1 MKAKIITGV
10 FSTRTALHVG
20 SGRQS
25 ALSDDLLRRTAAGEL
40 FIPGSAIAG
49 PLRALA
55 TRLAPRLGGGVCQGL
70 DELTDRP
77 CECLVCHLFGDINP
91 QPQEGKNKGGQAS
104 LLWVKDALLGGRPFV
119 RDGVGIDR
127 YSGAAA
133 RQGAVKF
140 DLEVL
145 PAGFSFRLY
154 LELQYSSNER
164 IQQQNE
170 RLLALLLAEWEAGR
184 GTIGG
189 RVARGLGAF
198 QLFHLQWYER
208 ALNNQEALMAFL
220 QRGGPTNG
228 LPKYIKLMEN
238 AQATYLSEV
247 QQALESTG
255 EADSTDEEP
264 LFALQDAPVFID
276 EQELPLSSL
285 KMAPPAPF
293 PMLRAPRGHDPKA
306 EKIERNQ
313 QLVAYAVA
321 RCWAE
326 VEFVLQFDGPM
337 LINDLVQA
345 RRVGFDHAPL
355 ADKPDSAQWVLPGSS
370 LRGVLRSQAER
381 IARTITTL
389 MVSNKREF
397 FERNPAGDP
406 NNSRRPD
413 DPLPNSDCL
422 LRKAE
427 VFETKRTIPAE
438 LDLGDQLFGS
448 TRMGSRLMVE
458 DGVLANK
465 PRLKAFDFL
474 AIDRFTGG
482 GRDKFKFDALALW
495 EPAFHCRIRLDNP
508 AAWELG
514 WLLLAARDIHQGLAT
529 IGFGSAKGF
538 GEAKIEKW
546 IARLGYLDK
555 KELPVSAETSRQ
567 RIVQATSRQRSGIW
581 RVATM
586 QKGQI
591 DRAGVRLAN
600 EWIQAFQHRLQQ
612 FRRDAQRGVPP
623 QHPEQGQDSYFD
635 VVDHLYPKQGSVIS
649 YQ

>member
-1 MKAKIITGV
+1 MSKIITGV
-10 FSTRTALHVG
+10 FVTRTALHVG

-25 ALSDDLLRRTAAGEL
+25 ALNDDLLRRTAAGEL

-55 TRLAPRLGGGVCQGL
+55 TRLAPRLGGAICQGL
-70 DELTDRP
+70 TKLTNSS
-77 CECLVCHLFGDINP
+77 CECMVCQLFGDINP
-91 QPQEGKNKGGQAS
+91 QPQSKKGSGGKAS
-104 LLWVKDALLGGRPFV
+104 LLWVRDADLDGKPFV

-140 DLEVL
+140 DLELL
-145 PAGFSFRLY
+145 PASTSFRLQ
-154 LELQYSSNER
+154 LELQASPDER

-170 RLLALLLAEWEAGR
+170 GLLAVLLAEWEAGR

-198 QLFHLQWYER
+198 QLHHLQWYQR
-208 ALNNQEALMAFL
+208 ALNDEEALMAFL
-220 QRGGPTNG
+220 LRAGPPQG
-228 LPKYIKLMEN
+228 LPKYIKEIPT

-247 QQALESTG
+247 RKALDSRG
-255 EADSTDEEP
+255 DADSTDKKP
-264 LFALQDAPVFID
+264 LFAIQDAPVFID
-276 EQELPLSSL
+276 EQNRLS
-285 KMAPPAPF
+285 PPAPF
-293 PMLRAPRGHDPKA
+293 PMLSLPRGQDRKK
-306 EKIERNQ
+306 EESERNQ

-321 RCWAE
+321 RCWAD

-345 RRVGFDHAPL
+345 TRVGFDHAPL
-355 ADKPDSAQWVLPGSS
+355 ADKPASAQWVLPGSS

-389 MVSNKREF
+389 AVSNKKEF

-406 NNSRRPD
+406 NNSRSPYA
-413 DPLPNSDCL
+413 PLPNSDCL
-422 LRKAE
+422 LRE
-427 VFETKRTIPAE
+427 EGIFETVRTIPAE
-438 LDLGDQLFGS
+438 LDLADQLFGS

-458 DGVLANK
+458 DGLLANK
-465 PRLKAFDFL
+465 PRLKPFDFL

-495 EPAFHCRIRLDNP
+495 QPAFQCRIRLENP

-514 WLLLAARDIHQGLAT
+514 WLLLAARDIHQGFAT
-529 IGFGSAKGF
+529 IGFGAAKGF
-538 GEAKIEKW
+538 GQAKIKAW
-546 IARLGYLDK
+546 TARLGYLDEK
-555 KELPVSAETSRQ
+555 DLPLCQSSPPPMLGGGKGGGAK
-567 RIVQATSRQRSGIW
+567 RSGVW

-586 QKGQI
+586 QKGQVE
-591 DRAGVRLAN
+591 RAAVLVAN
-600 EWIQAFQHRLQQ
+600 DWIGAFQHRLQS
-612 FRRDAQRGVPP
+612 FRRDAERGVPP
-623 QHPEQGQDSYFD
+623 QHPEKGQDSYFD
-635 VVDHLYPKQGSVIS
+635 VVEHLYPKEVKLNG
-649 YQ
+649 

>member
-1 MKAKIITGV
+1 MKAKIIRGV
-10 FSTRTALHVG
+10 LATRTALHVG
-20 SGRQS
+20 SGEQS
-25 ALSDDLLRRTAAGEL
+25 ALNDDLWRRTAAGEL

-55 TRLAPRLGGGVCQGL
+55 TRLAPRLGGKVCQGL
-70 DELTDRP
+70 DELTNRP
-77 CECLVCHLFGDINP
+77 CECMVCHLFGDINP
-91 QPQEGKNKGGQAS
+91 QRKRPEPDGKQKTSQEADQSSDVNAEPEEGESKGGRAS
-104 LLWVKDALLGGRPFV
+104 ALWVKDALLAARPFV

-140 DLEVL
+140 ELEVL
-145 PAGFSFRLY
+145 PANTKFWVQ

-170 RLLALLLAEWEAGR
+170 RLLAVLLAEWEAGR

-198 QLFHLQWYER
+198 QLDGWQWYER
-208 ALNNQEALMAFL
+208 TLNDQEALMAFL
-220 QRGGPTNG
+220 QRDGPTKV
-228 LPKYIKLMEN
+228 LPKYITPIPN

-247 QQALESTG
+247 QQAL
-255 EADSTDEEP
+255 DSTDQAQSTDKNP
-264 LFALQDAPVFID
+264 LFTLQDAPLASF
-276 EQELPLSSL
+276 PLLS
-285 KMAPPAPF
+285 KA
-293 PMLRAPRGHDPKA
+293 RGHNPKA
-306 EKIERNQ
+306 EKEERNQ
-313 QLVAYAVA
+313 LLVAYAVA

-326 VEFVLQFDGPM
+326 VKFVLQFDGPM

-355 ADKPDSAQWVLPGSS
+355 TDKPYLANKSNSANKPYSAEWVLPGSS

-389 MVSNKREF
+389 AVKREF

-406 NNSRRPD
+406 NNSRDPYA
-413 DPLPNSDCL
+413 PLPNSDCL
-422 LRKAE
+422 LRKAG
-427 VFETKRTIPAE
+427 VLDTVRTIPAE

-448 TRMGSRLMVE
+448 TRMGSRLIVE

-465 PRLKAFDFL
+465 PKLKAFDFL

-555 KELPVSAETSRQ
+555 KELPVSAETSN
-567 RIVQATSRQRSGIW
+567 SFLS
-581 RVATM
+581 
-586 QKGQI
+586 K
-591 DRAGVRLAN
+591 
-600 EWIQAFQHRLQQ
+600 
-612 FRRDAQRGVPP
+612 
-623 QHPEQGQDSYFD
+623 
-635 VVDHLYPKQGSVIS
+635 
-649 YQ
+649 